1 MNIITRPRAAFD
13 VARVVDAARVVVV
26 ATTVA
31 SSSSFMRP
39 DARGVEASRA
49 LAASAYRSLIRAVS
63 GTREGTTT
71 TTHRAPSNAS
81 ASSSSSSPPP
91 ISTRARGVLLDR
103 ARVLA
108 RAAASSGTAGTSST
122 EDAARVFTARCVV
135 AATFFNRAHAD
146 PSGVEAT
153 HARAA
158 VGYLDGDAK
167 RRRRLD
173 KSAAR
178 ASSRREIRE
187 TRLRLEM
194 RRALDDAFGVDRAR
208 VVGFD
213 RGLFPDVDDDDDGGG
228 PSSTV
233 VKK

>member
-1 MNIITRPRAAFD
+1 
-13 VARVVDAARVVVV
+13 
-26 ATTVA
+26 
-31 SSSSFMRP
+31 MRP

-63 GTREGTTT
+63 GARHRGATTT
-71 TTHRAPSNAS
+71 TNRASTTNAPDVS
-81 ASSSSSSPPP
+81 ASSSSAPP

-108 RAAASSGTAGTSST
+108 RAAAASATSTSSSA

-158 VGYLDGDAK
+158 VGYLDGEAK
-167 RRRRLD
+167 RRRRLE
-173 KSAAR
+173 KSTAR
-178 ASSRREIRE
+178 ASSRREIRA

-194 RRALDDAFGVDRAR
+194 CRALDDAFGFDRAR

-213 RGLFPDVDDDDDGGG
+213 RGLFPDVAGDDA
-228 PSSTV
+228 STV
-233 VKK
+233 CASAALDWCKKVRDK